1 MAQALDTPQAA
12 AVAFH
17 GVTKSFVTRDDAV
30 VSALQD
36 VSFDVAPG
44 EFVAI
49 VGPSGCGK
57 STTLNILAGLL
68 QPTRGSATIRG
79 RSPAEARF
87 DVGYVVQQD
96 TVLPWKRVRENV
108 ELGLVIRKVAPL
120 RRRERAAHLLEMMG
134 LAGFEDAYPHE
145 LSGGMR
151 KRVGLAT
158 TLAYNPSILLMDE
171 PFGSL
176 DAQTRVL
183 MQDELLRVWEAERRT
198 VLFVTH
204 DLPEAISL
212 ADRVIVMTAR
222 PARIKMQYRVDLP
235 RPRSAVD
242 ARFHPNFEALHMRIW
257 SDLRPELSVQAK
269 LDDA

>member
-1 MAQALDTPQAA
+1 MAQALDAPQAP
-12 AVAFH
+12 AVAFQ
-17 GVTKSFVTRDDAV
+17 GVTKSFVTRDDTV

-57 STTLNILAGLL
+57 STTLNILADLMR
-68 QPTRGSATIRG
+68 PTRGTVTIRG
-79 RSPAEARF
+79 RPPAEARF
-87 DVGYVVQQD
+87 DIGYVFQQD
-96 TVLPWKRVRENV
+96 SVLPWKRVRENV
-108 ELGLVIRKVAPL
+108 ELGLLIRKVASAS
-120 RRRERAAHLLEMMG
+120 RRARAAHLLGTMG
-134 LAGFEDAYPHE
+134 LAGFENAYPHE

-158 TLAYNPSILLMDE
+158 TMAYEPSILLMDE
-171 PFGSL
+171 PFGAL

-183 MQDELLRVWEAERRT
+183 LQDDLLRVWEAERRT

-204 DLPEAISL
+204 DLTEAISL
-212 ADRVIVMTAR
+212 ADRVIVMSAR
-222 PARIKMQYRVDLP
+222 PARIKTQYRVDLP
-235 RPRSAVD
+235 RPRSAED
-242 ARFHPNFEALHMRIW
+242 ARYHPNFEPLHRQIW
-257 SDLRPELSVQAK
+257 SDLRPELTAQAK